1 MEEVPSSLPPS
12 TREPEKR
19 QSATFHG
26 TLFRLRKIGKT
37 EALAPVGIIRYRF
50 HRAELHLDLTA
61 GTGKQMPHTVG
72 GTADWVRSGW

>member
-50 HRAELHLDLTA
+50 HRAELPLDLTA
-61 GTGKQMPHTVG
+61 CTGKQMLQAVG